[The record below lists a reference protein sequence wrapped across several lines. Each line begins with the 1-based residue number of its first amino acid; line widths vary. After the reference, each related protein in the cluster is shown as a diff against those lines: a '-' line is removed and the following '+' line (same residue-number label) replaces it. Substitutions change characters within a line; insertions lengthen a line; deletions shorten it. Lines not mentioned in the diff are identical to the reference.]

1 MKKKTLH
8 LQYNSPVVLSFALV
22 SLGVLLLNL
31 LTRGR
36 SNTML
41 FSVYRSSLLQPLTYP
56 RFFFHVLG
64 HANFTHY
71 ISNMM
76 LILVVGPPL
85 EEKYGS
91 RPLLW
96 AIAVTALVSGLVHWL
111 FFPGTAL
118 LGASGIVFMMIVMSS
133 LAGMKDGAVPITLI
147 LVLIL
152 YVGGEVVKGVTLS
165 DNVSQLTHVIGGL
178 CGAFLGISLRK

>member
-71 ISNMM
+71 IST
-76 LILVVGPPL
+76 
-85 EEKYGS
+85 EHTH
-91 RPLLW
+91 RLW
-96 AIAVTALVSGLVHWL
+96 
-111 FFPGTAL
+111 
-118 LGASGIVFMMIVMSS
+118 
-133 LAGMKDGAVPITLI
+133 
-147 LVLIL
+147 
-152 YVGGEVVKGVTLS
+152 
-165 DNVSQLTHVIGGL
+165 
-178 CGAFLGISLRK
+178 